1 MCCLRLFGFSLLVFC
16 FLNTGT
22 LRAESYQRG
31 FQALEQQDY
40 KRALYYLSFLAANGD
55 ARAQYNLGIMYRDG
69 LGVKK
74 DDVQSLAHFVEAAE
88 NGHMLGNYSVGLAF
102 LAGKGSDVN
111 AEAAIHYL
119 KEAALLGHAISPIE
133 IGNLYFQGDLMEKD
147 YVSAHFWW
155 SLAYDRNAPS
165 ALELLT
171 ALQSKMDQEQRIQ
184 ASLLQRKCRALTLR
198 KCVNSEL

>member
-1 MCCLRLFGFSLLVFC
+1 MRCFQIFAFSLIFFC
-16 FLNTGT
+16 LSNAGMPGADT
-22 LRAESYQRG
+22 YQKG
-31 FQALEQQDY
+31 FRALEQRDY
-40 KRALYYLSFLAANGD
+40 KTALYYLSLFAANGD
-55 ARAQYNLGIMYRDG
+55 NRASYNLGIMYREG

-111 AEAAIHYL
+111 ADAAIHYL

-133 IGNLYFQGDLMEKD
+133 IGNLYFEGNLMEKD

-155 SLAYDRNAPS
+155 LLANDRNAPGAS
-165 ALELLT
+165 QLLN
-171 ALQSKMDQEQRIQ
+171 ALQSKMDQEQKIQ

-198 KCVNSEL
+198 KCVKSEL

>member
-1 MCCLRLFGFSLLVFC
+1 MCCLRLFVFSLLVFC
-16 FLNTGT
+16 FSNIGI
-22 LRAESYQRG
+22 LRAESFQRG

-40 KRALYYLSFLAANGD
+40 KTALYYFSFLAANGD
-55 ARAQYNLGIMYRDG
+55 AAAQYNLGIMYRDG

-111 AEAAIHYL
+111 ADAAIHYL

-155 SLAYDRNAPS
+155 LLAYDRNAPG
-165 ALELLT
+165 ARELLT